1 MNAERAARLRIAKG
15 VLHLLVE
22 DFRCGN
28 VSLSMKEDPHGVSFC
43 FEGTAAPGR
52 EHRISAL
59 RQWLA
64 LPRRREMEVSY
75 GTLSGGGEG
84 APEMA
89 LLGMMVDDARVE
101 YSSENNQLLVELR
114 RLI

>member
-1 MNAERAARLRIAKG
+1 MNAERAARLRIAEG
-15 VLHLLVE
+15 MLHLLVE
-22 DFRCGN
+22 DFRCRN
-28 VSLSMKEDPHGVSFC
+28 ISLSMEEDPQGIVFR
-43 FEGTAAPGR
+43 FEGTAAPGSER
-52 EHRISAL
+52 RLPPL

-64 LPRRREMEVSY
+64 LPRRREMEASY
-75 GTLSGGGEG
+75 GVLSGGEG
-84 APEMA
+84 APDMA